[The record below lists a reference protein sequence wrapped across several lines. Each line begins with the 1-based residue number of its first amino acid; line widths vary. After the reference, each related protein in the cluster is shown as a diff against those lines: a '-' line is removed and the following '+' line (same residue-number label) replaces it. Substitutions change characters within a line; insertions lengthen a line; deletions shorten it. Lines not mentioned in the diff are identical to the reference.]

1 MSGAESW
8 TTRQSQ
14 LQSRSASVTAHQ
26 VRQCSVFPVQSH
38 GGEIRDFSAVRM
50 PLFCRMPSSA
60 IFTAS
65 IFCQV
70 SGSRY
75 AVFGSWTPGA
85 CRASPET
92 PHALPKAGRLLSCA
106 PTKDSTKTSLP
117 AF

>member
-26 VRQCSVFPVQSH
+26 VRQRSVFPVQSH

-65 IFCQV
+65 ILCQV

-75 AVFGSWTPGA
+75 AVFGSEPLVPGA
-85 CRASPET
+85 PARK